1 MPAYIGITI
10 GGSLESPTPG
20 LAVVVSTTTITGKVR
35 RKDLRDREELR
46 AAGRVSFAN
55 YWSLFGSAVVNL
67 TDRNEDPEF
76 GSDGLQPLRTR
87 LGVAYQDDCLDVS
100 LTWRRDYVATGDAQ
114 RGNSFQ
120 VRFALRNLGFR

>member
-1 MPAYIGITI
+1 VV
-10 GGSLESPTPG
+10 GSRRTYLEAGYVKLNRDISG
-20 LAVVVSTTTITGKVR
+20 DIE
-35 RKDLRDREELR
+35 DLRDREEMR
-46 AAGRVSFAN
+46 VAGRVAFAN

-76 GSDGLQPLRTR
+76 GSDGFQPLRTR
-87 LGVAYQDDCLDVS
+87 LGLAYQDDCLDVS
-100 LTWRRDYVATGDAQ
+100 LTWRRDYAATGEAR